1 MTTSP
6 GLAVPSLGFDPVGRG
21 WIVLG
26 CKTAAEIPVTNS
38 LGDVADPWIIAG
50 ETSDAP
56 TGLNDVTAQ
65 DTTDPPD
72 GILDTPGS
80 TYAMAGALQPGHAW
94 PFQTLDAQTRSVD
107 QLAASTI
114 SAGGYYPS
122 AGSTEAI
129 NSYRRFV
136 RLAPRMFGSSGRVF
150 LLRASG
156 LLKATNAANV
166 LDLVFQ
172 HDLVTSVDAGG
183 ANTTAFDANKRWGF
197 RHALGN
203 LGANEVP
210 FELEIVGH
218 AMGPKR
224 SVWRS
229 SLVVAAQTNPETT
242 SPALDQRRGPLS
254 VNLTAGPDMDT
265 TGSLLA
271 FLFAARRST
280 AIGLFDIGTAGGA
293 AQDGSEV
300 YVKIGAAIA
309 LLSPGQ

>member
-6 GLAVPSLGFDPVGRG
+6 GLAIPSLGFDPVGRG

-26 CKTAAEIPVTNS
+26 CKAAAEIPVTNS

-56 TGLNDVTAQ
+56 TGLNDVNGGKYA
-65 DTTDPPD
+65 DP
-72 GILDTPGS
+72 
-80 TYAMAGALQPGHAW
+80 TYEQPGHAW
-94 PFQTLDAQTRSVD
+94 PFQTLDAQSRS
-107 QLAASTI
+107 QSQSAASTI
-114 SAGGYYPS
+114 SAGGYYPAANS
-122 AGSTEAI
+122 GDAI
-129 NSYRRFV
+129 NHYRRFV

-172 HDLVTSVDAGG
+172 HDLVTSVDGGG

-218 AMGPKR
+218 SMGPKR

-229 SLVVAAQTNPETT
+229 SLIVAAQTNPETT

-254 VNLTAGPDMDT
+254 VNLTSGPDMDT

-280 AIGLFDIGTAGGA
+280 AIGLFDIGTSGGA

>member
-38 LGDVADPWIIAG
+38 LSDVADPWIIAG

-56 TGLNDVTAQ
+56 TGLNDLALGKYA
-65 DTTDPPD
+65 DP
-72 GILDTPGS
+72 
-80 TYAMAGALQPGHAW
+80 TYEQPGHAW
-94 PFQTLDAQTRSVD
+94 PFQTLDAQSRS
-107 QLAASTI
+107 QSQSAASTI
-114 SAGGYYPS
+114 SAGGYYPAANS
-122 AGSTEAI
+122 GDAI
-129 NSYRRFV
+129 NHYRRFV

-172 HDLVTSVDAGG
+172 HDLVTSVDGGG
-183 ANTTAFDANKRWGF
+183 ANTTTFDANKRWGF

-229 SLVVAAQTNPETT
+229 SLIVAAQTNPETT

-254 VNLTAGPDMDT
+254 VNLTSGPDMDT

-280 AIGLFDIGTAGGA
+280 AIGLFDIGTAGSA